1 MTLKL
6 LALALAVVL
15 SVPAS
20 LALLRPGRAGDSPG
34 ELWAEGRCL
43 SYGHVLPYH
52 LLIDLLRSL
61 AAWGGVVRTDVARGD
76 VARLYPGAGQNQGF
90 SRTFTAGPGT
100 QIKLAR

>member
-34 ELWAEGRCL
+34 EPVPRRPLDALWAVVPI
-43 SYGHVLPYH
+43 VL
-52 LLIDLLRSL
+52 LVALIVFS
-61 AAWGGVVRTDVARGD
+61 AVA
-76 VARLYPGAGQNQGF
+76 
-90 SRTFTAGPGT
+90 
-100 QIKLAR
+100 